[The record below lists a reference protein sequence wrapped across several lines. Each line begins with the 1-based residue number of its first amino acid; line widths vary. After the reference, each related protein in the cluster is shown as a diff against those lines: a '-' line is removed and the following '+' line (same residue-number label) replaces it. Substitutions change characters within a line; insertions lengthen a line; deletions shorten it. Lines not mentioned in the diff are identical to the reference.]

1 MNGELVRASDAERER
16 VVALLRDHAAE
27 GRLTLEELA
36 ERVGAAYGA
45 ATTDELD
52 ALARDLPPAPPVQR
66 RHVTRFLFS
75 LLGSTTRS
83 GRIRL
88 RRRVAC
94 LMAFGNIDLDLRQ
107 ATFERDVLTV
117 VKIGMFG
124 AIDVYVPEG
133 VEVDF
138 RGLAIGGHTR
148 ANGNDPPA
156 RPGTPLVRVVA
167 LSIFAGLDVW
177 RVPVE
182 WRDRT
187 WREVIKGIRRGENRE
202 LEG

>member
-1 MNGELVRASDAERER
+1 MRGELVRASDSERER

-36 ERVGAAYGA
+36 ERVGAAYLA
-45 ATTDELD
+45 VTTDELEG
-52 ALARDLPPAPPVQR
+52 LARDLPSAPPLQR
-66 RHVTRFLFS
+66 RRPTRFLFS
-75 LLGSTTRS
+75 LLGSTARS

-117 VKIGMFG
+117 VKIGIFG
-124 AIDVYVPEG
+124 AIDLYVPEG

-177 RVPVE
+177 RVPAE

-187 WREVIKGIRRGENRE
+187 WRQVIKAIRRGEHLE
-202 LEG
+202 LEA